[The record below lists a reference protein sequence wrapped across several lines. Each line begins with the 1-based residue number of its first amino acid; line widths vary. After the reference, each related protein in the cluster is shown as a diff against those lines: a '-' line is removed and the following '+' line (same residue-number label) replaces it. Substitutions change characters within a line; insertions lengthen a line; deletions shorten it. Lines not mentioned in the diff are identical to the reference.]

1 MSRHRAILVALAT
14 LFTAGTTSAALACC
28 EWGNPAP
35 LAYQW
40 SGCGGCGPA
49 VAPVTYA
56 EPVFAGGC
64 GGCGAPL
71 ATYAQPA
78 VGWGGGCGCSGCGGG
93 GGYATPAIEPTPIA
107 PSPIYVVN
115 QGPDYTGPGIM
126 VPYRVYGPGAG
137 YAPPPAYSYV
147 AGEPYPAGYA
157 MNPYYAGAGPVVPY
171 RERAYYHHR
180 YPRYAGPVGPYRPY
194 PRYPHRP
201 LGARY

>member
-64 GGCGAPL
+64 GGC
-71 ATYAQPA
+71 
-78 VGWGGGCGCSGCGGG
+78 G

-194 PRYPHRP
+194 PHPHRP
-201 LGARY
+201 LGVRY

>member
-1 MSRHRAILVALAT
+1 MSGHRAILVALAT

-40 SGCGGCGPA
+40 SGCGGCGAA

-71 ATYAQPA
+71 ATYAQPV
-78 VGWGGGCGCSGCGGG
+78 VGWGGGCGCNGCGGV
-93 GGYATPAIEPTPIA
+93 YATPAIEPSPIA

-147 AGEPYPAGYA
+147 GGEPYPAGYG

-180 YPRYAGPVGPYRPY
+180 CPRYAGPVGPYRPY

-201 LGARY
+201 LGVRY

>member
-49 VAPVTYA
+49 MAPVTYA

-78 VGWGGGCGCSGCGGG
+78 VGWGGGCGCSGCGGCG

-115 QGPDYTGPGIM
+115 QGPDYTGPASWSRIASM
-126 VPYRVYGPGAG
+126 DRAQ
-137 YAPPPAYSYV
+137 
-147 AGEPYPAGYA
+147 A
-157 MNPYYAGAGPVVPY
+157 MRRLRRIPTLPVSRIP
-171 RERAYYHHR
+171 RAM
-180 YPRYAGPVGPYRPY
+180 G
-194 PRYPHRP
+194 
-201 LGARY
+201 